1 MSFEVRWTAAAAAD
15 LDEIIDWITQNDSPT
30 RAEHVLV
37 RIESA
42 VDSLKRYPQRGAHP
56 PELLEIGLRD
66 YRETFFKPYRI
77 VYRVQGR
84 QVFIHLVADGRRD
97 LQSLLAR
104 RLLTG

>member
-15 LDEIIDWITQNDSPT
+15 LEEIIDWISRNDSPA
-30 RAEHVLV
+30 RADHVLE

-42 VDSLKRYPQRGAHP
+42 VDSLKRYPQRGGYP
-56 PELLEIGLRD
+56 PELREVGSHE

-84 QVFIHLVADGRRD
+84 QVLIYLVADGRRD

-104 RLLTG
+104 RLLAG

>member
-15 LDEIIDWITQNDSPT
+15 LEEIIDWIAENDSPA
-30 RAEHVLV
+30 RAEYVLA

-42 VDSLKRYPQRGAHP
+42 VKTLERYPERGAHP
-56 PELLEIGLRD
+56 PELREIGSRD

-84 QVFIHLVADGRRD
+84 QVFIYLVADGRRD
-97 LQSLLAR
+97 MQTLLTR
-104 RLLTG
+104 RLLSG